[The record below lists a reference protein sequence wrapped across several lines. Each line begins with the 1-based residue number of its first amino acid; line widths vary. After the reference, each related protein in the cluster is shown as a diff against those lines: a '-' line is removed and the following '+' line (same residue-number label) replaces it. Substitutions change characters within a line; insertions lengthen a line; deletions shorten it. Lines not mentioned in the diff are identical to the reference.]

1 MTADTNED
9 NNKEVVT
16 CANFELL
23 PPENSNDN
31 GDSDGNGEIDIDLAL
46 VDSAV
51 TEIKHIFI
59 KHVESTI
66 LEVGKLLIKE
76 FYNNNIELAR
86 NNKPTKEKSL
96 SQVIKMLQIK
106 GDLHPSKTWLYNSVR
121 LVVDNSDLGEN
132 YSSGKLS
139 LTHKVLIT
147 NIKDVPRKLELIES
161 VVSKNLSVSELREE
175 INKTKSKKESGIVRL
190 LKQPAKLFNLTI
202 DEILPSL
209 ELKKLTGKKL
219 IKVKETLDNE
229 IESVKNELK

>member
-23 PPENSNDN
+23 PPENSNGNDN
-31 GDSDGNGEIDIDLAL
+31 GDSDGNGEVDIDLAL

-132 YSSGKLS
+132 YSSGKQRMEKKQHRL
-139 LTHKVLIT
+139 
-147 NIKDVPRKLELIES
+147 PE
-161 VVSKNLSVSELREE
+161 VSKVSFQNRHAYVDTHLRQHSIQYLPLQDVFFVEE
-175 INKTKSKKESGIVRL
+175 WLNKLHR
-190 LKQPAKLFNLTI
+190 
-202 DEILPSL
+202 
-209 ELKKLTGKKL
+209 
-219 IKVKETLDNE
+219 
-229 IESVKNELK
+229 